1 MKRRIVFPLLLLTLA
16 ASPAMATPAPQLGRN
31 LSGAG
36 SGLLDLGRLSQSSEL
51 SFFYGNGSGLRDQY
65 GGLYLSHFSYR
76 FSSPLTLRLSVG
88 ARYDNAAF
96 GSRDGEAFVGGFQ
109 LAYQPSRNFLI
120 QLNYLDG
127 RALTPAAYDPFG
139 YRGSWLRE

>member
-1 MKRRIVFPLLLLTLA
+1 MRRRIALAILLATLA
-16 ASPAMATPAPQLGRN
+16 ASPALAVTPQLGRN
-31 LSGAG
+31 ISGAG
-36 SGLLDLGRLSQSSEL
+36 SGLLDLGRLSQSSEM

-65 GGLYLSHFSYR
+65 GGLYLSHFTYR
-76 FSSPLTLRLSVG
+76 FSSPLTMRVSVG
-88 ARYDNAAF
+88 ARFDNSFANREGQAF
-96 GSRDGEAFVGGFQ
+96 LGGFQ

-127 RALTPAAYDPFG
+127 RALNPAAYDPFG